1 MRRKTFLF
9 YVLLL
14 AVAQRV
20 AGQGQIG
27 RAFPCQAPGSDPDQN
42 FAEDNLS
49 CPNTDQSIL
58 DCYSRTELCNAVEF
72 CDGGS
77 DEGTNIVALECSKFS
92 YSCKIS

>member
-14 AVAQRV
+14 AVAQCV

-27 RAFPCQAPGSDPDQN
+27 RAFPCQTPGEDPDQN

-49 CPNTDQSIL
+49 CPNLDQNQL
-58 DCYSRTELCNAVEF
+58 DCYSRAELCDGDPF
-72 CDGGS
+72 CTGSS
-77 DEGTNIVALECSKFS
+77 DEGIDIVALECSKSS
-92 YSCKIS
+92 YS